1 MMRRL
6 LILAGLVIAVGLPE
20 LPVQALLA
28 SGDTMTGHLER
39 EAFFWAV
46 TAVLLGYV
54 LLIEKRPLSSIG
66 LRLPTWKSLVFGV
79 LAGILL
85 VAGVVAILTVVM
97 PALHLKM
104 NAGAMAGLIHTP
116 LWFRVIL
123 VLRAA
128 VFEEIVYRGY
138 CIERTQELTGSRV
151 FAFVFSVAAFTYA
164 HAAYWGWAPLLIPA
178 FGGIV
183 LAGLYLWRRDL
194 SCNMI
199 AHFIAD
205 GAGFLFGG

>member
-1 MMRRL
+1 MRALIVIIIGL
-6 LILAGLVIAVGLPE
+6 LIAVGLPE
-20 LPVQALLA
+20 IPISWLVA
-28 SGDTMTGHLER
+28 SRTTMTGHLER
-39 EAFFWAV
+39 EAFFWIV
-46 TAVLLGYV
+46 TAIILAYILLVERRY
-54 LLIEKRPLSSIG
+54 ISSIG
-66 LRLPTWKSLVFGV
+66 LKRPTWKSIAFGIA
-79 LAGILL
+79 AGVLL
-85 VAGVVAILTVVM
+85 VAGFMAIFTVVM

-104 NAGAMAGLIHTP
+104 NQSAMAGLMHTP
-116 LWFRVIL
+116 LWFRFIL

-128 VFEEIVYRGY
+128 VFEEIAYRGY
-138 CIERTQELTGSRV
+138 SIERMQELSRSRV
-151 FAFVFSVAAFTYA
+151 FAFLFSVAAFTYA
-164 HAAYWGWAPLLIPA
+164 HAGYWGWASLLIPA